1 MPLFFPG
8 KTECKI
14 CKKPIEHGD
23 RHYGF
28 SPFVSNDLDPLVIF
42 NDAMVHQE
50 CGNNSPLVQKALE
63 RYQFVR
69 SFPNNCRITGE
80 PILNPDDLIVLGFLT
95 EDSNHPLF
103 PYNCAK
109 YLRKNFKTWEK
120 NKWLIEQLEE
130 YDASGLW
137 GGDVLKRLIQDLK
150 KIIGS

>member
-8 KTECKI
+8 KSKCKI
-14 CKKPIEHGD
+14 CEKPIEGND

-28 SPFVSNDLDPLVIF
+28 SPFVSNDLDPLVVF
-42 NDAMVHQE
+42 NDALVHHE
-50 CGNNSPLVQKALE
+50 CGNNNPLVQKAQE
-63 RYQFVR
+63 RYKFMR
-69 SFPNNCRITGE
+69 NIPNNCCITGE
-80 PILNPDDLIVLGFLT
+80 PIPSPDDLVVLGFLT
-95 EDSNHPLF
+95 EDSNHTLF

-109 YLRKNFKTWEK
+109 YHIKNFKTWEK

-137 GGDVLKRLIQDLK
+137 GGDVLKRLIKQLN